1 MNAYD
6 HPASTT
12 TRPVLMFAGEPGLEV
27 AFQALGEQIVTRSE
41 ERDPTGEL
49 MEAQRHPASGLV
61 VRAIAACA
69 FVAALFALIGGA
81 IELVLVL

>member
-1 MNAYD
+1 MNFCS

-12 TRPVLMFAGEPGLEV
+12 SRPVLMFAGEPGLEV
-27 AFQALGEQIVTRSE
+27 AFQGLGEQIVTRSE
-41 ERDPTGEL
+41 ERDATRKL
-49 MEAQRHPASGLV
+49 VEAQRHPAIGLV

-81 IELVLVL
+81 IELALVL

>member
-1 MNAYD
+1 MKLYY

-12 TRPVLMFAGEPGLEV
+12 SRPALMSAGEPGLEV
-27 AFQALGEQIVTRSE
+27 AFQDLGEQIATRPE
-41 ERDPTGEL
+41 ERDTTSEL
-49 MEAQRHPASGLV
+49 MEVQHYPASGRG

-81 IELVLVL
+81 IELALAL